1 MDPTQVTQSTL
12 GRCDDCEYADT
23 IRLGGED
30 YLLLALIAL
39 LAGGLVF
46 LAFLVRRRGEA
57 LDRFLDRLEGPGGDE
72 ESP

>member
-12 GRCDDCEYADT
+12 ARCEDCEYASL
-23 IRLGGED
+23 RLGGED

-39 LAGGLVF
+39 MAGGIVF

-57 LDRFLDRLEGPGGDE
+57 LDRFLDRLEGPSKDE